1 MPEAGTLP
9 AGWHAQAIP
18 VRLQA
23 GALTYVEIPLVP
35 AGDAG
40 PEPAGTRAFAAE
52 AGPGG
57 MGAAAVLKDPG
68 GVHELELYYRNPGD
82 QPTVEQ
88 VPWDSADLSPA
99 ADVLLPL
106 GWPWSGPVDLYVAAH
121 QWRGARDGLHGAVI
135 AGGPS
140 ARAWG
145 LQLVNRR
152 PTWAAGL
159 LWRHEGDDEGGAD
172 VASAHWQV
180 ERGRTRLA
188 AQGLWQAGTSG
199 SWPPAAWGVAATA
212 PLGHSWHMEGA
223 YRWADPALSAP
234 WLEGVPAPGW
244 TVGVGWR
251 SESGAEWRTALGIT
265 TGPGVDWEVAGRVG
279 PWHVRQGLVAGG
291 AWRPATS
298 IGVQV
303 PGTGL
308 WLGLRAEEQA
318 PLGWQLGGRAGKWT
332 WSLHGGDAARGEAR
346 LGWQGTGPLAT
357 HWRIQ
362 ATASAA
368 AGTGSQ
374 APSGILSRLGWRL
387 DWERP
392 GDDGSGW
399 QGRWLWRPHDP
410 DVTAAAAV
418 GWRSPWTGDSR
429 WCEGEILWE
438 REAAGEAWEARLGG
452 RWPWGDEGELAG
464 QLLVRRAWR
473 AGPGVLYTGQVS
485 LAGARRLAGA
495 WHGLGGLRWWTQW
508 SDAGGLGGTGAELEL
523 GLSRELGSGWRLSA
537 GWRWP
542 LGPEPDGGGPFARV
556 EWRPAAGSGPRPG
569 GQDAAAA
576 LPAAPPGQLPSA
588 AGLGRIGG
596 GSPPRHP

>member
-140 ARAWG
+140 GRAWG

-199 SWPPAAWGVAATA
+199 SWPPAAWGVAARRPSATA
-212 PLGHSWHMEGA
+212 GTWKAPIVGRIRRYRPPGWKGCRRRA
-223 YRWADPALSAP
+223 GRWA
-234 WLEGVPAPGW
+234 
-244 TVGVGWR
+244 
-251 SESGAEWRTALGIT
+251 
-265 TGPGVDWEVAGRVG
+265 
-279 PWHVRQGLVAGG
+279 
-291 AWRPATS
+291 
-298 IGVQV
+298 
-303 PGTGL
+303 
-308 WLGLRAEEQA
+308 
-318 PLGWQLGGRAGKWT
+318 
-332 WSLHGGDAARGEAR
+332 
-346 LGWQGTGPLAT
+346 
-357 HWRIQ
+357 
-362 ATASAA
+362 
-368 AGTGSQ
+368 
-374 APSGILSRLGWRL
+374 
-387 DWERP
+387 
-392 GDDGSGW
+392 
-399 QGRWLWRPHDP
+399 
-410 DVTAAAAV
+410 
-418 GWRSPWTGDSR
+418 
-429 WCEGEILWE
+429 
-438 REAAGEAWEARLGG
+438 
-452 RWPWGDEGELAG
+452 
-464 QLLVRRAWR
+464 
-473 AGPGVLYTGQVS
+473 
-485 LAGARRLAGA
+485 
-495 WHGLGGLRWWTQW
+495 
-508 SDAGGLGGTGAELEL
+508 
-523 GLSRELGSGWRLSA
+523 
-537 GWRWP
+537 
-542 LGPEPDGGGPFARV
+542 
-556 EWRPAAGSGPRPG
+556 
-569 GQDAAAA
+569 
-576 LPAAPPGQLPSA
+576 
-588 AGLGRIGG
+588 
-596 GSPPRHP
+596 